1 MSTTVETRVFNFS
14 AGPAT
19 LPLPVLEEIQA
30 DLMSYRGTGMSVM
43 ELSHRGKT
51 FIEIQENTIARLRE
65 LLNISDDY
73 AVLLLQG
80 GGRLQN
86 VMLPMNLITGPGQSA
101 DYILTGYWGV
111 SSSEDMPHFGRLN
124 KAFDGSFCNYSRLP
138 QPGELKLES
147 QAAYVHM
154 TSNET
159 IHGVQFQEFP
169 STGSVPLIVDAS
181 SELMS
186 RPMDISKFG
195 GVYACAQKTS
205 GIAGCTIVILRR
217 DLIERGGDRVPGYLS
232 YKKHVE
238 SADLMLN
245 TPPTFPIYVTGLI
258 CKWLQQEIG
267 GLENMERINREKA
280 QIVYDV
286 LDRHSGFYR
295 GHADRAARSLMNA
308 VFFTPNA
315 QTDDLFVTEARKHL
329 LSDLKGHRVLG
340 GIRASI
346 YNAMPIEG
354 AQTLAQFMNDFAIR
368 HG

>member
-1 MSTTVETRVFNFS
+1 MSTTVDTRVFNFS

-19 LPLPVLEEIQA
+19 LPLSVMEEIQA

-51 FIEIQENTIARLRE
+51 FIEIMEHTVARLKA
-65 LLNISDDY
+65 LLSVPADY
-73 AVLLLQG
+73 EVLLLQG

-86 VMLPMNLITGPGQSA
+86 VMIPMNLMTGPGRSA

-111 SSSEDMPHFGRLN
+111 SSSEDVPHFGRLN
-124 KAFDGSFCNYSRLP
+124 KAFDGAACNYSRLP
-138 QPGELKLES
+138 QPAELKLEPA
-147 QAAYVHM
+147 AAYVHM

-159 IHGVQFQEFP
+159 IHGVQFQQFP
-169 STGSVPLIVDAS
+169 DTGSVPLVVDAS

-186 RPMDISKFG
+186 RPLDISRFG
-195 GVYACAQKTS
+195 LVYACAQKTS
-205 GIAGCTIVILRR
+205 GIAGCTIVIIRR

-232 YKKHVE
+232 YKKHAE
-238 SADLMLN
+238 AADLMLN

-258 CKWLQQEIG
+258 CKWLQNEIG
-267 GLENMERINREKA
+267 GLGQMERLNQEKA
-280 QIVYDV
+280 HVVYEV

-295 GHADRAARSLMNA
+295 GHAERPARSLMNA
-308 VFFTPNA
+308 VFFTPNP
-315 QTDDLFVTEARKHL
+315 QLDEKFVTEARKHL

-346 YNAMPIEG
+346 YNAMPLEG
-354 AQTLAQFMNDFAIR
+354 VQTLAQFMNDFAIR